1 MDMPAGMAGFG
12 AWIESIHY
20 TKFYANAFSLSLQ
33 LSQQAM
39 KSLCR
44 HSLCQMPVLYHALC
58 SFKGAKA
65 FT

>member
-12 AWIESIHY
+12 ARIESVND
-20 TKFYANAFSLSLQ
+20 TKFYTNTFSFSLQ

-44 HSLCQMPVLYHALC
+44 HSLCQMPVLYHALG